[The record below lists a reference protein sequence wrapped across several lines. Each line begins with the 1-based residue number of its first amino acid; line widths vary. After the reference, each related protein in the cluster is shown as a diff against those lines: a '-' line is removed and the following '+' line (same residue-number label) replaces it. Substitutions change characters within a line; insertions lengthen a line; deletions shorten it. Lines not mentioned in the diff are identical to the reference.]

1 MTIELRHIEQI
12 LALDKHRNFGR
23 AAKELNLTQ
32 PALSRNL
39 RVLEEQLG
47 VMLFSR
53 SRPEIAPTVFG
64 QHVITVGKSILQDSR
79 RLELEIAQLNGL
91 ERGDLRVGAG
101 PLPADI
107 YMGAVFA
114 KMNRLHPKH
123 HLHLQVNWPQELVE
137 LLRAQLL
144 DIVVADIRLIDDVSD
159 LDITPLPEVLG
170 FWVCRAGHPLA
181 RKKTVS
187 YRQLLEFPVALFHLP
202 AAMERII
209 AKRASLSLDQWNDA
223 TNGKIECYNTNIL
236 LHTIKGCDA
245 VGVAPGSLYQEEL
258 AAGSIVRLPLETP
271 EISSRFAAIV
281 QKKYLKSPGVKT
293 FTKYLVEVASE
304 HC

>member
-1 MTIELRHIEQI
+1 MEIELRHIEQI

-23 AAKELNLTQ
+23 AAKELKLTQ

-47 VMLFSR
+47 VKLFSR

-64 QHVITVGKSILQDSR
+64 QHVITAGKSILQDSR
-79 RLELEIAQLNGL
+79 RLELEIDQLNSL
-91 ERGDLRVGAG
+91 DRGTLRVGAG

-114 KMNRLHPKH
+114 KMSRLHPRH
-123 HLHLQVNWPQELVE
+123 HLSLEVNWPQGLVE
-137 LLRAQLL
+137 QLRSQLL
-144 DIVVADIRLIDDVSD
+144 DIVVADIRLIDDVTD

-170 FWVCRAGHPLA
+170 SWVCRAGHPLA
-181 RKKTVS
+181 SEKIVS
-187 YRQLLEFPVALFHLP
+187 YSQVFEFPVALFHLP
-202 AAMERII
+202 TEMERII
-209 AKRASLSLDQWNDA
+209 AKRAKLPLEQWNEA
-223 TNGKIECYNTNIL
+223 PNGKIECYNTNIL
-236 LHTIKGCDA
+236 LQTIMGCDA

-258 AAGSIVRLPLETP
+258 AAGSIVRLPIKTP

-281 QKKYLKSPGVKT
+281 QKKYLKSPGVKI

-304 HC
+304 H